1 MKAKLTFDLDDPD
14 DSMAHLRCIKSL
26 DMALAMWTFTGKLRK
41 LVDESEDGK
50 YLDEKH
56 VWEAW
61 QEALEEYDIN
71 IDKLVI

>member
-1 MKAKLTFDLDDPD
+1 MKAKLIFDLNEPD
-14 DSMAHLRCIKSL
+14 EAMAHLRCVKAL

-41 LVDESEDGK
+41 LVDTSEDGK
-50 YLDEKH
+50 WIDEKY

-71 IDKLVI
+71 IENLIH